1 MSLSEVINILLGG
14 GLIATILA
22 ILTLKSSV
30 RKAVAEAEQ
39 AKAEAE
45 KAKAEAETI
54 RITNTELAT
63 RVLIENI
70 VNPLKGEL
78 QETRT
83 VLDEYKKELAS
94 HKRELA
100 RLRKAL
106 DAANR
111 CKHHDNCP
119 VLNGLRDIQKSG
131 GEPAADGK
139 YKAKGQ
145 PLARDA
151 TDKDG
156 KDSTICSEAAGDTTE
171 PP

>member
-1 MSLSEVINILLGG
+1 MSLSEVVNILLGG

-70 VNPLKGEL
+70 
-78 QETRT
+78 